1 MKSTQFPDW
10 PAGLGKIATKYVNS
24 CYLVSP
30 CVLTVLSL
38 SASKP
43 YLVIFQTKNELPS
56 GSDMM
61 PGQARE
67 FLNSETKTTGLRNEA
82 DCQVMERKK
91 CPVLDSAE
99 ARKNT
104 DNSPSLL
111 RKKSKERSRCSHWT
125 KTETPACG
133 RDVHVSNVL
142 RRQLQ
147 RVYKP
152 PSRAARPD
160 VLPNLCNRLFSELPE
175 QPPVVSD
182 LTRGDD
188 GARGGFW
195 SSKILLE

>member
-24 CYLVSP
+24 CYLVSS

-111 RKKSKERSRCSHWT
+111 RKNQRNGAGVRTGRKQKPQLVA
-125 KTETPACG
+125 ETCMWATYWG
-133 RDVHVSNVL
+133 DS
-142 RRQLQ
+142 
-147 RVYKP
+147 YKGFTNP
-152 PSRAARPD
+152 RA
-160 VLPNLCNRLFSELPE
+160 E
-175 QPPVVSD
+175 QPVLMCSPTSATDCFQNCRNSHQWLV
-182 LTRGDD
+182 
-188 GARGGFW
+188 
-195 SSKILLE
+195 I